1 MRRICHKQLMA
12 DELIEE
18 LIRKQLR
25 ERSQP
30 PAHTQFV
37 KIDITGQRQAGL
49 TNLPQPPRCD
59 YSRRHRN

>member
-30 PAHTQFV
+30 RAHTQFV
-37 KIDITGQRQAGL
+37 KLDITPEEAEAICR
-49 TNLPQPPRCD
+49 T
-59 YSRRHRN
+59 SR